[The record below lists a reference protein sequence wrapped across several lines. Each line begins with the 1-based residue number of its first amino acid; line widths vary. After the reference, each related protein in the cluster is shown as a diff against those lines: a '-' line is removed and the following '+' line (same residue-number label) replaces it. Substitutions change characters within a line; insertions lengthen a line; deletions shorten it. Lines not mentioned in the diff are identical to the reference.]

1 VHPLGGAVLPIG
13 AADRHRRYSAEAA
26 QSAPSQRRE
35 QAGRRDGNGPATR
48 SVRAQLPFGHRDGAV
63 ERLIQ
68 PAIQGRWVGGL
79 QRAEYTV
86 GVEGCNQ
93 PHHVRRPLSD
103 RHRHL
108 LRGEPPGPVPAIRR
122 RPLGAESTPYGSR
135 DSSGCPVVAYERDF
149 GNGTDP
155 NLQLRGPLMALGFVF

>member
-1 VHPLGGAVLPIG
+1 LAPPIG
-13 AADRHRRYSAEAA
+13 TGAIRLRLPKAPRVRDANKQGAATEAA
-26 QSAPSQRRE
+26 LQCGRFELNCPSATTTVLSSDFIQS
-35 QAGRRDGNGPATR
+35 
-48 SVRAQLPFGHRDGAV
+48 
-63 ERLIQ
+63 
-68 PAIQGRWVGGL
+68 AIQGPWVGGL

-93 PHHVRRPLSD
+93 PHHVRRLLSD

-135 DSSGCPVVAYERDF
+135 DSSGYPVVAYERDF
-149 GNGTDP
+149 SNGTDL